1 MRILTV
7 LTSHDRLGV
16 TGAQTGFWLEELAA
30 PGIRS
35 KSGLVRAGGERGP
48 RADSSAPLNIS
59 TRRSRTTMKL
69 SDERLEQIRAW
80 LCGESP
86 IDPSVKPEEM
96 AAMANELRQLRLRTS
111 TLSRSAL
118 APSEV

>member
-1 MRILTV
+1 
-7 LTSHDRLGV
+7 
-16 TGAQTGFWLEELAA
+16 
-30 PGIRS
+30 
-35 KSGLVRAGGERGP
+35 
-48 RADSSAPLNIS
+48 
-59 TRRSRTTMKL
+59 MKL

-80 LCGESP
+80 LCGESQ

-118 APSEV
+118 APSEI